1 MSDTN
6 NDFSLEVQRTLNAV
20 PEKVFDAW
28 MTREAWQAWIGPKG
42 LRCEVPLLEAVVGGR
57 FQIRMSI
64 AAGKTIPVAGIY
76 REVERPARI
85 VFNWGRADE
94 PARSTLISITL
105 TARDSK
111 TVVTLRHEGLESA
124 ASRDS
129 HLQGWNDALDK
140 LAAYLLAR
148 PIDT

>member
-1 MSDTN
+1 MSDIN
-6 NDFSLEVQRTLNAV
+6 EQFSLETRRTLNAA

-42 LRCEVPLLEAVVGGR
+42 LRCEVPLLEPVVGGR
-57 FQIRMSI
+57 FRIQMSI
-64 AAGKTIPVAGIY
+64 AKGITIPVAGIY
-76 REVERPARI
+76 REVERPSRI

-105 TARDSK
+105 AVRDGK
-111 TVVTLRHEGLESA
+111 TEITLRHEGLESA

-140 LAAYLLAR
+140 LAAYLLTR
-148 PIDT
+148 

>member
-1 MSDTN
+1 MSETDNT
-6 NDFSLEVQRTLNAV
+6 FSLSIERTLNAS
-20 PEKVFDAW
+20 PEQVFDAW
-28 MTREAWQAWIGPKG
+28 MTSEAWQAWIGPKG
-42 LRCEVPLLEAVVGGR
+42 LKCEVPLLEPVVGGR

-64 AAGKTIPVAGIY
+64 ATGISIPVAGIY

-105 TARDSK
+105 ATLDGKTAI
-111 TVVTLRHEGLESA
+111 TLRHEGLESA

-129 HLQGWNDALDK
+129 HTQGWNDALDK
-140 LAAYLLAR
+140 LAVYLAQR
-148 PIDT
+148 A